1 MNFEGKGLPTAA
13 TPDGYH
19 WALSPLQA
27 QVARLTSEL
36 AASRQEREFE
46 VGSLQQKLR
55 DRERKA
61 AAQQQE
67 ADTATERCVSLE
79 RSLREKRE
87 QVGSGGKVRDAC
99 QGPGPRG

>member
-1 MNFEGKGLPTAA
+1 M
-13 TPDGYH
+13 
-19 WALSPLQA
+19 
-27 QVARLTSEL
+27 ARLTSEL
-36 AASRQEREFE
+36 AAARQEREFE

-79 RSLREKRE
+79 RSLREKRD
-87 QVGSGGKVRDAC
+87 QVGLGGKA
-99 QGPGPRG
+99 